1 MSRTS
6 RSTAIRVFSQALLIG
21 AVGVAAPAFL
31 AMGCSSGQTG
41 GGGQTVGTN
50 VGTNG
55 TNPPANPTPTG
66 NGSPTGVNNG
76 TPGSTSPS
84 PTSTAP
90 AGMGTTAPAATSMGP
105 STTTTGPSAVAPTV
119 ACPTDATLSVNG
131 AAPAVFI
138 TECSSCHG
146 ATANGRSYYPP
157 LRTGYTFA
165 QVQTAVRGGIVSA
178 KTTITTAQGKMIQAR
193 MPAFM
198 PTRVSDAEL
207 MAIYNYISQPPTA
220 ADPNAAPAAYCLSR
234 PEASWTAAQIQ
245 TALQAGITAWR
256 TPGSVDGNA
265 CSFCHAADPMDLA
278 YIGYTD
284 SQIYRRG
291 FSHSDQPTIEAVI
304 DMVHALRAQYNIT
317 APPNPITYRPF
328 QPGGDVLPGDSSLAR
343 DQAFGQELKDMGL
356 TLMGPPIND
365 AATAQKA
372 WQELAAINL
381 RQLKVGIPVNRYT
394 EDIFNNDGVT
404 PPCPDLHECDDH
416 GTIAD
421 WITDAPVLTA
431 ATAPALYAAQDTYL
445 ASPTLDNEANV
456 VRAAP
461 RDDASWYKNKFRAVQ
476 IANYLFRQQAMGM
489 PLLDK
494 LPNLGTFAVPFPV
507 DENGIIL
514 NAIWM
519 VGANQRD
526 FIHNDG
532 ATLTVGGG
540 KFNVPPDTL
549 PGLAVNNANAQLT
562 RIIVPWFWL
571 GFSFDPSTLNVEAD
585 YVAEGDEYFTQ
596 ETFLDNGSYP
606 IHGAFIVSKRTI
618 SVMGYGTNPLP
629 RTPNVFPFSHPDLGK
644 FPVTPLVMRSGYFP
658 EVTNFAEQKNFN
670 VINNYQLMYM
680 PAATDHKTLYETYTA
695 NMYRMFLWQLVSE
708 LQATPSI
715 WNPTIM
721 KGKIAKAQIFLTLPD
736 VAATNGTQDTALIA
750 QVSQLVASAKVN
762 GGN

>member
-1 MSRTS
+1 MPTTMPT
-6 RSTAIRVFSQALLIG
+6 TAGTTPTPAPTTPG
-21 AVGVAAPAFL
+21 MPMVG
-31 AMGCSSGQTG
+31 
-41 GGGQTVGTN
+41 
-50 VGTNG
+50 
-55 TNPPANPTPTG
+55 PPAMSPQTP
-66 NGSPTGVNNG
+66 
-76 TPGSTSPS
+76 
-84 PTSTAP
+84 
-90 AGMGTTAPAATSMGP
+90 
-105 STTTTGPSAVAPTV
+105 
-119 ACPTDATLSVNG
+119 CPTDSTIAAAG
-131 AAPAVFI
+131 AAPAAFI

-146 ATANGRSYYPP
+146 ATGNGRAYYPP
-157 LRTGYTFA
+157 LRGVYTLA
-165 QVQTAVRGGIVSA
+165 QVQAAVRGGKIST
-178 KTTITTAQGKMIQAR
+178 KTTITTAQGKMIPAQ
-193 MPAFM
+193 MPAFL

-207 MAIYNYISQPPTA
+207 MAIYAYISQPPA
-220 ADPNAAPAAYCLSR
+220 APDPNAPAAQYCLSR
-234 PEASWTAAQIQ
+234 PEASWTPAQIQ
-245 TALQAGITAWR
+245 TALSAGIAAWR
-256 TPGSVDGNA
+256 SPGTVDGNA
-265 CSFCHAADPMDLA
+265 CSFCHGPDPIDLA

-284 SQIYRRG
+284 SQMYRRG
-291 FSHSDQPTIEAVI
+291 FSHSAQTTIDAVI
-304 DMVHALRAQYNIT
+304 DMVHALRAKYNIA

-328 QPGGDVLPGDSSLAR
+328 QPGGDVLPGNSSLAR

-372 WQELAAINL
+372 WTELAAINL
-381 RQLKVGIPVNRYT
+381 RQLKVGIPLNKYT
-394 EDIFNNDGVT
+394 EDIFNNDGVA
-404 PPCPDLHECDDH
+404 PPCPDLHQCDDH

-445 ASPTLDNEANV
+445 ASPTLENLANV

-476 IANYLFRQQAMGM
+476 IGNYLFRQQASGM
-489 PLLDK
+489 PMLDA
-494 LPNLGTFAVPFPV
+494 LPALAPFKVPFPV
-507 DENGIIL
+507 DSGGIIL

-526 FIHNDG
+526 FVHNDG

-540 KFNVPPDTL
+540 KFSVPPDTL
-549 PGLAVNNANAQLT
+549 PGLAVNNANDQLH

-618 SVMGYGTNPLP
+618 SVMAYGTDPLP
-629 RTPNVFPFSHPDLGK
+629 RTPQVFPFFHPDLGR
-644 FPVTPLVMRSGYFP
+644 FPVTPMVMRSGYFP

-680 PAATDHKTLYETYTA
+680 PTQPDHKTLYQTYAA

-708 LQATPSI
+708 LQATPSL

-721 KGKIAKAQIFLTLPD
+721 KGKIAKAQIFLNLPE
-736 VAATNGTQDTALIA
+736 VAAANGPKDAALVTQVNQLI
-750 QVSQLVASAKVN
+750 ASAKVL